1 MSSINRPLTAPNLT
15 FDLTS
20 QLAELRQEEAYH
32 RSGRAGRTLAKSG
45 RMRVTLVAMTRGNVI
60 GTHQADSPLTLLFFG
75 YTNCPDICPTTMATL
90 GQFDRLLAETVVDT
104 LTQRLGA
111 AGSPWTGQSRLPGGE
126 FETPEVLEQQ
136 FRKRWPW
143 LPGQAPRADAM
154 VTARRTTRDSPISP
168 GE

>member
-60 GTHQADSPLTLLFFG
+60 GTHQADSPLTLHVLEGHIRFRAGGEDHELQAGQLLFFG
-75 YTNCPDICPTTMATL
+75 PGDAHDLTATEESA
-90 GQFDRLLAETVVDT
+90 LLLT
-104 LTQRLGA
+104 LSAIGDDF
-111 AGSPWTGQSRLPGGE
+111 GGGE
-126 FETPEVLEQQ
+126 DE
-136 FRKRWPW
+136 KRG
-143 LPGQAPRADAM
+143 LLLG
-154 VTARRTTRDSPISP
+154 
-168 GE
+168 